1 MLGHLDRHSAAR
13 YSAFALVPLVLGVLA
28 AGWALRGGSAD
39 PDPRLDAIEKP
50 AAPAPLPVKN
60 DRPPAGGEAGPA
72 AGASTSIAAR
82 FDAIKNRPIPVSA
95 EPLGT
100 EDPLPQ
106 TETPESLSDIKYVGP
121 VRLGPMMMAILRVE
135 GRQMTTSR
143 GRTLSFTAN
152 EEHHTAKVL
161 EVEENEITIEEN
173 GKERK
178 IGRAE
183 SSGEV
188 VSYLGGKP
196 NRSGKPVAMKK
207 PGGPKAGAGTND
219 PQARA
224 DYETKR
230 ARAMQELAPMIDKM
244 AKSGNPAVAR
254 EMREK
259 AIMKLKQDGLDAG
272 LIDEALGQSKTN
284 KGGEQ

>member
-1 MLGHLDRHSAAR
+1 MLGHLDRQSAAR

-28 AGWALRGGSAD
+28 AGWALRGGSTAH
-39 PDPRLDAIEKP
+39 DPRLDAIEKP
-50 AAPAPLPVKN
+50 TTPPPVSAKP
-60 DRPPAGGEAGPA
+60 DRPAAGADAGPA
-72 AGASTSIAAR
+72 AGGSTSIAAR
-82 FDAIKNRPIPVSA
+82 FDAIKNRPVPIAP
-95 EPLGT
+95 EPLGDET
-100 EDPLPQ
+100 EPPPA
-106 TETPESLSDIKYVGP
+106 EPPESTSDIKYVGP
-121 VRLGPMMMAILRVE
+121 IRLGPMMMAILRVE
-135 GRQMTTSR
+135 GRQMTTSK

-188 VSYLGGKP
+188 VSYLGGRP
-196 NRSGKPVAMKK
+196 TRSGKPVAMKK
-207 PGGPKAGAGTND
+207 PGGSKMGAGTND

-224 DYETKR
+224 EYETKKVR
-230 ARAMQELAPMIDKM
+230 ARQELAPMFDKM

-259 AIMKLKQDGLDAG
+259 AMLKLKQDGLDAG
-272 LIDEALGQSKTN
+272 LVDEFMSEMKIN